1 MSGILGSESGPV
13 AETTTSALKEPWPVS
28 ISQRSASESQVIFR
42 TSWPRRRWGRM
53 PKVSVTCS
61 RYARMW
67 RCPEKVRGQSG
78 LGAKEK
84 E

>member
-1 MSGILGSESGPV
+1 M
-13 AETTTSALKEPWPVS
+13 AETTTSALKEPDLVS
-28 ISQRSASESQVIFR
+28 ISQRSASASHSIR
-42 TSWPRRRWGRM
+42 STSWFRRRCGRI

-67 RCPEKVRGQSG
+67 CCPEKVRGQSG